1 MEATATT
8 LEKKPSAFLVR
19 PLSPALG
26 AEITGVDLCEPI
38 DAMLKQKL
46 LDTWHEHQVILLRNQ
61 MLDED
66 AQVRFAET
74 FGPPARTTSGRT
86 FKGVKN
92 PAVMLVSNIRED
104 GKPIGALPDGEM
116 HFHTDQCH
124 RATPA
129 AATMLYAIEIPSKG
143 GNTLFANAYKAY
155 ETLPDDIKQ
164 RLANRRA
171 LNAYATDT
179 TTRSTSYEGAN
190 SSYWHPAVRTH
201 PATSAQGAFYVNRLM
216 TREIER
222 LPRGESDRPSAN
234 AVPGSPAEQP
244 QFVSR
249 KHVWRPGDDFD
260 VGQSLYAACAHGFFR
275 RRAPSAAARDADRRN
290 ASLSGFALFSLAGYS
305 VLPQKLGFHFS
316 LSNCGQSL
324 DATGWERRV
333 LAHLGFPV
341 LSAKRS
347 LLGDKRTCGR

>member
-8 LEKKPSAFLVR
+8 LEKTPFDFTVR

-26 AEITGVDLCEPI
+26 AEITGVDLREPI

-74 FGPPARTTSGRT
+74 FGPPARSTSGRT

-116 HFHTDQCH
+116 HF
-124 RATPA
+124 A
-129 AATMLYAIEIPSKG
+129 AATMLYAIETPSKG

-164 RLANRRA
+164 RLAGRHA
-171 LNAYATDT
+171 LNAYTTDT
-179 TTRSTSYEGAN
+179 TTRSTNYEGAN

-201 PATSAQGAFYVNRLM
+201 PATKRKALYVNRLM
-216 TREIER
+216 TREIEG
-222 LPRGESDRPSAN
+222 LPREESDALLQMLFDHQ
-234 AVPGSPAEQP
+234 EQP
-244 QFVSR
+244 QFVYE
-249 KHVWRPGDDFD
+249 HV
-260 VGQSLYAACAHGFFR
+260 
-275 RRAPSAAARDADRRN
+275 
-290 ASLSGFALFSLAGYS
+290 
-305 VLPQKLGFHFS
+305 
-316 LSNCGQSL
+316 
-324 DATGWERRV
+324 
-333 LAHLGFPV
+333 
-341 LSAKRS
+341 
-347 LLGDKRTCGR
+347 